1 MIFSQR
7 LKTINFFVSLD
18 VPVWNIFPKSM
29 EIIEAETVSETH
41 EISSALTKL
50 NN

>member
-1 MIFSQR
+1 M
-7 LKTINFFVSLD
+7 NFFGSLD
-18 VPVWNIFPKSM
+18 VPVWNMFPKSM

-41 EISSALTKL
+41 EITSVLTQL